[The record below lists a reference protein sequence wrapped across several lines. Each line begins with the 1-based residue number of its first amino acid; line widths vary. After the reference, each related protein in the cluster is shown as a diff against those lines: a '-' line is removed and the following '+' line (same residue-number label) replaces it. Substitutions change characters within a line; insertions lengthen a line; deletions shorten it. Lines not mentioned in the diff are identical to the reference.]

1 MANLFI
7 GIVKEKLT
15 GATVHEH
22 FSTNSDNT
30 FYVEIW
36 GEDPHK
42 PLILGEFR
50 KWHHLENL
58 IKKEHPNLECISY
71 NAGMISAEWLMNTL
85 KYNI

>member
-7 GIVKEKLT
+7 GIVKEKST

-22 FSTNSDNT
+22 FSQYSDDT
-30 FYVEIW
+30 FHVEIW
-36 GEDPHK
+36 GEDSNK

-58 IKKEHPNLECISY
+58 IEKEHPNLECISY
-71 NAGMISAEWLMNTL
+71 NADTINAEFMNVL
-85 KYNI
+85 KR